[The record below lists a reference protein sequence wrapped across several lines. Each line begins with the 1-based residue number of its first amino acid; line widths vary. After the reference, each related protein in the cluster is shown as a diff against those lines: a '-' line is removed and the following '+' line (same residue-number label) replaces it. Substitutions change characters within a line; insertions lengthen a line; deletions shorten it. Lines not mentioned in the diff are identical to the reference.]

1 MEEKLAIEG
10 GKKAKTIESKYVP
23 KYGIEELM
31 ELVRLWGI
39 KKEDEEK
46 VKSVLEKSW
55 TGKSPHLFRYYH
67 PAGDSMTRRFE
78 IECMRFFD
86 VPYVLA
92 VNSCTSALIAGLV
105 AAGAG
110 PGAEIIVP
118 SHTFF
123 ASASAIVVAKA
134 IPVIA
139 EIDDSFTIDPVD
151 VEKKI
156 TPHTKGIIVVHM
168 KGLACDMDAI
178 MEIAKRHNLFVIED
192 VAQAAGG
199 TYKGK
204 RLGTIGDIGCFSLD
218 HYKVIASGE
227 GGIMTFKDEWLYTR
241 AQSYHDTAAC
251 WRPNRYE
258 KERKEGELFAGE
270 NYRMSELQAAVAF
283 AQIKKLNDIV
293 ENLKSRYK
301 KIVSK
306 LNLPAGVRT
315 IKDNDP
321 DGGCR
326 YVLGFLWED
335 SSLAEAAKKAL
346 AEEGIWAST
355 HDTNVRDWHVYKYWE
370 HILEKKTATKEGC
383 PYTCPYYRGKL
394 PEYSQDMCP
403 KTLDYLSR
411 SLFIGI
417 SPAYTDEECTEIANG
432 INKVAKILIER
443 KRKNIPLLNKK
454 D

>member
-1 MEEKLAIEG
+1 MRKKLAIEG
-10 GKKAKTIESKYVP
+10 GPKAKTITTKVVP

-31 ELVRLWGI
+31 ELVKLWGL
-39 KKEDEEK
+39 KPGTEEK
-46 VKSVLEKSW
+46 VRNVLEQSW
-55 TGKSPHLFRYYH
+55 THVSPHLFRYYH
-67 PAGDSMTRRFE
+67 PAGDSMTRKFE
-78 IECMRFFD
+78 IECSKFFD

-92 VNSCTSALIAGLV
+92 TNSCTSSLIAALV

-110 PGAEIIVP
+110 PGTEVIVP
-118 SHTFF
+118 AHTFF

-139 EIDDSFTIDPVD
+139 EIDDSHTIDPVD

-168 KGLACDMDAI
+168 KGLPCNMDAI
-178 MEIAKRHNLFVIED
+178 MDIAKRHNLFVIED

-204 RLGTIGDIGCFSLD
+204 KLGTIGDIGCFSLD

-258 KERKEGELFAGE
+258 RERKEGELFAGE
-270 NYRMSELQAAVAF
+270 NYRMSELQAAVAY
-283 AQIKKLNDIV
+283 AQIKKLPLIV
-293 ENLKSRYK
+293 ENLKKNYNN
-301 KIVSK
+301 IVSK
-306 LNLPAGVRT
+306 LKLSECVRT
-315 IKDNDP
+315 LKDNDP

-326 YVLGFLWED
+326 YVLGLLWSDKEM
-335 SSLAEAAKKAL
+335 AYAAKKAL
-346 AEEGIWAST
+346 EAEGVWGST

-370 HILEKKTATKEGC
+370 HILDKKTATKEGC
-383 PYTCPYYRGKL
+383 PYTCPYYKGKL
-394 PEYSQDMCP
+394 PDYSVDMCP
-403 KTLDYLSR
+403 KTLDYLDR

-417 SPAYTDEECTEIANG
+417 SPYFTDEECSQIADG
-432 INKVAKILIER
+432 INKVAEEFYFR
-443 KRKNIPLLNKK
+443 KKNNQKLLDIP
-454 D
+454 

>member
-1 MEEKLAIEG
+1 MKKLAIEG
-10 GKKAKTIESKYVP
+10 GPKAKTTITEYFP
-23 KYGIEELM
+23 KYDIEELM
-31 ELVRLWGI
+31 ELVKLWGLKPGTEQKI
-39 KKEDEEK
+39 KA
-46 VKSVLEKSW
+46 VLEESW

-67 PAGDSMTRRFE
+67 PEGDSMTRRFE
-78 IECMRFFD
+78 LECSEFFD

-92 VNSCTSALIAGLV
+92 TNSCTSALIAALV
-105 AAGAG
+105 AIGAG
-110 PGAEIIVP
+110 PGTEVIVP
-118 SHTFF
+118 AHTFF

-139 EIDDSFTIDPVD
+139 EIDDSHTIDPED

-156 TPHTKGIIVVHM
+156 TQYTKAIIVVHM

-178 MEIAKRHNLFVIED
+178 MKIARKHNLYVIED

-199 TYKGK
+199 TYRGK
-204 RLGTIGDIGCFSLD
+204 KLGTIGDIGCFSLD

-227 GGIMTFKDEWLYTR
+227 GGIMTFKDQWFYTR

-270 NYRMSELQAAVAF
+270 NYRMSELQAAVAY
-283 AQIKKLNDIV
+283 AQLKKLKNIV
-293 ENLKSRYK
+293 DNLKKNYK
-301 KIVSK
+301 RIVSK
-306 LNLPAGVRT
+306 LQLTEYVRNL
-315 IKDNDP
+315 KDNDP

-326 YVLGFLWED
+326 YVMGLLWQD
-335 SSLAEAAKKAL
+335 KKMAEAARKAL
-346 AEEGIWAST
+346 EAEGIWSST
-355 HDTNVRDWHVYKYWE
+355 HDTNVRDWHVYRYWE

-383 PYTCPYYRGKL
+383 PYSCPYYKGKL
-394 PEYSQDMCP
+394 PEYSPDMCP

-417 SPAYTDEECTEIANG
+417 SPKYTEQECDEIAQG
-432 INKVAKILIER
+432 INKVAAELSER
-443 KRKNIPLLNKK
+443 KRENKPLLNI
-454 D
+454 